1 MKAHKAQSVDVS
13 CLHFFLC
20 LILRCKPED
29 AQNKFASA
37 LLHLLIQF
45 ERLTISLFLTEGRSA
60 LPLATEGSQDCPRC
74 EILYTRTLFI
84 HLKVA

>member
-29 AQNKFASA
+29 AQSKFASA

-45 ERLTISLFLTEGRSA
+45 ERLTISLFLTEGTVPVVRFYETGVNLHA
-60 LPLATEGSQDCPRC
+60 LSVG
-74 EILYTRTLFI
+74 TLGASI
-84 HLKVA
+84 R